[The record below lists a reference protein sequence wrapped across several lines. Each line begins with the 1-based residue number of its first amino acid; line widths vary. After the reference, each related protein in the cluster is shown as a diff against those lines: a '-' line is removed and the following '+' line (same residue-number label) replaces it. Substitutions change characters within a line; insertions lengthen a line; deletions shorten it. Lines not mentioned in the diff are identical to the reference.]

1 MKMIK
6 LGLSLILVFSML
18 LQIIQLITNLRLF
31 KKYAG
36 VKKIDVLMN
45 PSILKWLK
53 ENDISFHR

>member
-36 VKKIDVLMN
+36 VKKNRRVNESVYFKMA
-45 PSILKWLK
+45 KRK
-53 ENDISFHR
+53 

>member
-1 MKMIK
+1 MIK
-6 LGLSLILVFSML
+6 LGLSLILVFSIMI
-18 LQIIQLITNLRLF
+18 QIIQIIYNLRLF